1 MTKPDIEKVIAENR
15 KATEHFLA
23 TARNVAKA
31 KWEQPVAEGKWSP
44 AQIVD
49 HIAVTTEVA
58 LKAINGDPSMGSIPK
73 FLRFIPRK
81 LGFDPTI
88 KKGRFPEKQRGPAI
102 FAPSKDHPAYETSA
116 TKLERAMVALE
127 THVRNLM
134 AHNQHSFEHTFFGH
148 VSIAD
153 YIRFGTLHTE
163 HHERQLPKG

>member
-1 MTKPDIEKVIAENR
+1 MSDVEKVIAENR

-23 TARNVAKA
+23 TARSVAKE
-31 KWEQPVAEGKWSP
+31 KWEQPVAAGKWSP

-102 FAPSKDHPAYETSA
+102 FAPSAGHPTYEASVA
-116 TKLERAMVALE
+116 KLERAMVALE
-127 THVRNLM
+127 SHVRNLM
-134 AHNQHSFEHTFFGH
+134 AQNKHSFEHTFFGR
-148 VSIAD
+148 VSIPD

-163 HHERQLPKG
+163 HHQRQLPNG

>member
-1 MTKPDIEKVIAENR
+1 MSDIENIIAENR
-15 KATEHFLA
+15 EAAEHFMA
-23 TARNVAKA
+23 TARAVPKE
-31 KWEQPVAEGKWSP
+31 KWEQPVGPGKWSP

-88 KKGRFPEKQRGPAI
+88 RKGRFPEKQRGPAI
-102 FAPSKDHPAYETSA
+102 FAPSTGHPAYEASA
-116 TKLERAMVALE
+116 AKLERAMVALE

-134 AHNQHSFEHTFFGH
+134 AENKHSFEHTFFGR

-153 YIRFGTLHTE
+153 YVRFGTLHIE
-163 HHERQLPKG
+163 HHERQLPRQ

>member
-1 MTKPDIEKVIAENR
+1 MTDIEQVIADNR
-15 KATEHFLA
+15 KATDRFLA
-23 TARNVAKA
+23 TARSVPKE
-31 KWEQPVAEGKWSP
+31 KWEQPVAPGKWSP

-49 HIAVTTEVA
+49 HIAVTSEVA

-102 FAPSKDHPAYETSA
+102 FAPSTHHPAYEASVA
-116 TKLERAMVALE
+116 KLERAMVALE
-127 THVRNLM
+127 AHVRNLM
-134 AHNQHSFEHTFFGH
+134 AANHRSFEHTFFGR
-148 VSIAD
+148 VSIPD

-163 HHERQLPKG
+163 HHERQLPKP